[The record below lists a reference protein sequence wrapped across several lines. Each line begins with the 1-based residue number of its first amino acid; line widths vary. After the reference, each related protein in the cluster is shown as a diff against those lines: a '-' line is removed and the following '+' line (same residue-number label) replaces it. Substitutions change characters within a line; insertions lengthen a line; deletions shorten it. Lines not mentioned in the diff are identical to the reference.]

1 MKNVLTPLPKRV
13 FISLGLT
20 VTPSATGAVI
30 KKKNF
35 ESGITASIIS
45 NKEMDVIMNIVKS
58 LEEYGSLI
66 KCISETIEN
75 EAKEQKHG
83 VLGNVIRY
91 IRQ

>member
-66 KCISETIEN
+66 KRVSA
-75 EAKEQKHG
+75 AKEQKIKHK
-83 VLGNVIRY
+83 
-91 IRQ
+91 

>member
-45 NKEMDVIMNIVKS
+45 NKEMVIMNIVKS